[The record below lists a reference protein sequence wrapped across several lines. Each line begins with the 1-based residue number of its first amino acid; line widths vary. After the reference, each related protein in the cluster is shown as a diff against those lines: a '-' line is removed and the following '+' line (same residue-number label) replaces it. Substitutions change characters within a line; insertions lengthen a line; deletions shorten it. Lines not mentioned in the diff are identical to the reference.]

1 MEKHKIPGF
10 GVCLGLQ
17 GMVEHFGGV
26 LGVLSY
32 PMHGKPSPVSLTMR
46 GKDETSI
53 FNGIPDTFEVA
64 RYHSLHGIKDSL
76 PDSLEITAMTE
87 DGIVMGIQHKTK
99 PYAAVQFHPESILT
113 DPRNGMTILKNAL
126 RFLRYNDGDEGTNGT
141 AGDDDFATTGAQIV
155 AELEEQ
161 SVSGL
166 KDQLKSAGLSTSGTK
181 SQLIVRL
188 ALWIHKSNEAKAGRL
203 SFDEMTVPDLRELKQ
218 GLGLKGTA
226 PTRGELVD
234 VLNKCLMG

>member
-1 MEKHKIPGF
+1 
-10 GVCLGLQ
+10 
-17 GMVEHFGGV
+17 
-26 LGVLSY
+26 
-32 PMHGKPSPVSLTMR
+32 
-46 GKDETSI
+46 
-53 FNGIPDTFEVA
+53 
-64 RYHSLHGIKDSL
+64 
-76 PDSLEITAMTE
+76 
-87 DGIVMGIQHKTK
+87 
-99 PYAAVQFHPESILT
+99 
-113 DPRNGMTILKNAL
+113 MTILKNAL
-126 RFLRYNDGDEGTNGT
+126 RFLRYKDGDEGTNGT
-141 AGDDDFATTGAQIV
+141 AGDDDFAATGAQIV

-203 SFDEMTVPDLRELKQ
+203 SFVGMTVPDLRELKQ